1 MVGRLRGELSP
12 SLDESSSERTYTTK
26 HGTAATM
33 NTGNIGKKPRPQ
45 PDPDVLDEWVEPED
59 IRVEDPAEAP
69 FAPSEYETTVESAI
83 RDINGY
89 IDVVVK
95 ELPDV
100 GHQHAVITEVLK
112 HARALAIDYNRRTA

>member
-1 MVGRLRGELSP
+1 
-12 SLDESSSERTYTTK
+12 
-26 HGTAATM
+26 M